1 MSQEIE
7 ARRMARDLLIESRGA
22 SDHPQTILDA
32 GYRAAVTRL
41 WEPLLEGI
49 QQPYT
54 KALVGQ
60 LLENTRRHLQSLTEE
75 TRSLN
80 VGEFTKFIFPIIR
93 RVWANLISNNLVSV
107 QPMTAPVGAVFFFEY
122 KYGTS
127 KGPIAAGTNLI
138 ESFDPNYSSDFI
150 GNEVLLLGYATG
162 AGFPTPGGIALDFR
176 PAIPKTVTVNLLDNA
191 TKAIVA
197 TISDVLGDGNLT
209 GTAGVTGTVNYT
221 TGEVFITAFA
231 GAPASIDALASYRY
245 NMEMNPD
252 IPQVNLDISFSE
264 VRAKTRKLKALWS
277 PESADDLR
285 SFHGIDIETELVA
298 GIASNMALEIDREI
312 LGDLLNAAETS
323 GAVVGEPVNTF
334 NTVAPAGI
342 RDVDHIRSIITN
354 ISTISALIQKRT
366 LRGFANWIVCG
377 PEASSLIL
385 QLETTRDF
393 RSMFSTDGA
402 PLNSPP
408 AQIGNQYGMYQLGV
422 LGNRWTV
429 YVDPYFPSDKILIG
443 LKGQSFL
450 DAGYTYAPY
459 IPLQVT
465 PTLFDPG
472 DQSFRKGLRTRYA
485 TKLINPKFYAVLKLV
500 KS

>member
-7 ARRMARDLLIESRGA
+7 ARSMAREMLLERS
-22 SDHPQTILDA
+22 SSSNHPGTILDPN
-32 GYRAAVTRL
+32 YRAAVSQL
-41 WEPLLEGI
+41 WSPLLEGI
-49 QQPYT
+49 QHPYV
-54 KALVGQ
+54 KAMVGQ

-75 TRSLN
+75 TRSIN

-107 QPMTAPVGAVFFFEY
+107 QPMTSPVGAIFFFEY

-127 KGPIAAGTNLI
+127 KGPIVAGQNLI
-138 ESFDPNYSSDFI
+138 ETFDSNYSSDFVS
-150 GNEVLLLGYATG
+150 NEVVLLGYVTA
-162 AGFPTPGGIALDFR
+162 AFPTPGGVALDFR
-176 PAIPKTVTVNLLDNA
+176 PILPKTVSVTILDSA
-191 TKAIVA
+191 TKAVVA
-197 TISDVLGDGNLT
+197 SIMDVNGDGNLT

-221 TGEVFITAFA
+221 DGQLFITAFA
-231 GAPASIDALASYRY
+231 GAPAAIDIVANYRY

-252 IPQVNLDISFSE
+252 IPQVNLDIAFSE
-264 VRAKTRKLKALWS
+264 VKAKTRKLKALWS
-277 PESADDLR
+277 PEAADDLR

-312 LGDLLNAAETS
+312 INDLRNAAATS
-323 GAVVGEPVNTF
+323 GAVVGEPINSF
-334 NTVAPAGI
+334 NTVAPPGI
-342 RDVDHIRSIITN
+342 RDVDHIRSILTN
-354 ISTISALIQKRT
+354 IATISSLIQKRT
-366 LRGFANWIVCG
+366 LRGFANWIVTS
-377 PEASSLIL
+377 PEVSAYLL
-385 QLETTRDF
+385 QLTTHGDF
-393 RSMFSTDGA
+393 RPVWASEGA
-402 PLNSPP
+402 PLGAAPEMV
-408 AQIGNQYGMYQLGV
+408 GNTFGMYKLGV
-422 LGNRWTV
+422 LSNRWQV
-429 YVDPYFPSDKILIG
+429 YVDPYFAPDEMLIG

-485 TKLINPKFYAVLKLV
+485 TKLINPKFYATLKLV